1 MNDVFMFLL
10 APCVMCFLLTGI
22 HCYLGLHVLARGVIF
37 VDLSLAQV
45 AAFGSI
51 LAVLLGAHQSSL
63 STYLGSLSAT
73 FIASGIFFLAKKYEK
88 NFSQEAIIG
97 IVYALS
103 SALVILLVEDMPHG
117 PERIKELLVGQI
129 LWVSWADVAKTAL
142 IYSAVG
148 CVHYVFRKHFIAS
161 SFCSEEKHKASRWDF
176 LFYALFGI
184 VITSSV
190 RLAGVL
196 QVFSFLIVPA
206 LVASVFCQS
215 LKAKL
220 FFGWVFGL
228 VFSVIGMFISYQY
241 DLPSGACLVF
251 CFTSIP
257 VLLLLLKPIMLK
269 FNSPK

>member
-1 MNDVFMFLL
+1 MFLL

-45 AAFGSI
+45 AAFGSVFS
-51 LAVLLGAHQSSL
+51 VLLGADQSSPL
-63 STYLGSLSAT
+63 TYFGSLAAT
-73 FIASGIFFLAKKYEK
+73 FLASGIFFLAKKYEK

-103 SALVILLVEDMPHG
+103 SALVILLVEGMPHG

-129 LWVSWADVAKTAL
+129 LWVTWFDVSKTAL
-142 IYSAVG
+142 IYFGVG
-148 CVHYVFRKHFIAS
+148 LVHYLFRKQFIAS
-161 SFCSEEKHKASRWDF
+161 SFSGQGAKKASWWDF
-176 LFYALFGI
+176 LFYALFGV

-206 LVASVFCQS
+206 LVASMFYKT
-215 LKAKL
+215 LKSRL
-220 FFGWVFGL
+220 IFGWVFGV
-228 VFSVIGMFISYQY
+228 VFSILGMLVSYYY

-251 CFTSIP
+251 CFTIVP
-257 VLLLLLKPIMLK
+257 VFLLLLKPLVLK
-269 FNSPK
+269 FLPIGQI

>member
-1 MNDVFMFLL
+1 M
-10 APCVMCFLLTGI
+10 
-22 HCYLGLHVLARGVIF
+22 
-37 VDLSLAQV
+37 
-45 AAFGSI
+45 
-51 LAVLLGAHQSSL
+51 
-63 STYLGSLSAT
+63 
-73 FIASGIFFLAKKYEK
+73 
-88 NFSQEAIIG
+88 
-97 IVYALS
+97 
-103 SALVILLVEDMPHG
+103 
-117 PERIKELLVGQI
+117 
-129 LWVSWADVAKTAL
+129 AKTAL

-176 LFYALFGI
+176 LFYALLVLCYFFCKVSWG
-184 VITSSV
+184 TSSFFISY
-190 RLAGVL
+190 RSCAC
-196 QVFSFLIVPA
+196 SKC
-206 LVASVFCQS
+206 FCQS